1 MVEYAEVVV
10 CRHPNLNKD
19 FMFRAPEGIEKTL
32 GVGDWVLCDTCK
44 GSNQIARCI
53 TPQFR
58 IADFQLKEFYGLDM
72 EKLRPVTA
80 YMVPVAVVYTPTKE

>member
-1 MVEYAEVVV
+1 MVVYVEVVV
-10 CRHPNLNKD
+10 CRHPNINKD
-19 FMFRAPEGIEKTL
+19 FMFRAPSNSEKKL

-44 GSNQIARCI
+44 GPNQIARCI

-58 IADFQLKEFYGLDM
+58 IADFQLKEFYGLDV

-80 YMVPVAVVYTPTKE
+80 YMVPVAVGNTPAKE